1 MASKEKFPD
10 PIFKNQE
17 KVSKG
22 ANLPAGLPRKASD
35 LHAVGGTAGARM
47 GTLRRACE
55 FIALTGAACELDGQS
70 GPIEIRS
77 IFEPT

>member
-1 MASKEKFPD
+1 MASTRTSPD
-10 PIFKNQE
+10 ARVKNQE

-35 LHAVGGTAGARM
+35 LHAVRGTTRAGMR
-47 GTLRRACE
+47 TLWWTGKIRAL
-55 FIALTGAACELDGQS
+55 AGAACELDGQA

-77 IFEPT
+77 IFA